1 MMPRMHPPKPQGM
14 EPHAAVR
21 PVAPSSPVDPV
32 PPPVRRPAPA
42 ADAEVILECR
52 DVSVG
57 YDRPILEHINLSIR
71 RGEIVA
77 LLGGSGCG
85 KSTLLRTIIGLQP
98 PLAGEVIVFG
108 HSMYDA
114 APDERNQILRRTGTA
129 FQQDALFGSM
139 TLEDNV
145 ALPLRELTK
154 LPHAVICEMVR
165 MRLAMVGLP
174 GMSHRMPSAMSGGQR
189 KRAAL
194 ARASILDP
202 ELVFCDEP
210 SAGLDPV
217 VAAGIDEMLL
227 RFRAALGVS
236 LVVVTHELESIRTIA
251 DRAVMFAHGRIQ
263 ATGTID
269 ELSNSS
275 DPEVHGFFHRVADS
289 AAAPTDAAAP
299 SAS

>member
-1 MMPRMHPPKPQGM
+1 MPRMHPPKPHGT
-14 EPHAAVR
+14 EPHAPVR
-21 PVAPSSPVDPV
+21 PLAPSPPVAPVQ
-32 PPPVRRPAPA
+32 PPVRRPAPA

-52 DVSVG
+52 DVAVG

-71 RGEIVA
+71 RGEVVA

-85 KSTLLRTIIGLQP
+85 KSTLLRAIIGLHP
-98 PLAGEVIVFG
+98 PLAGEILVFG
-108 HSMYDA
+108 QSMYDA
-114 APDERNQILRRTGTA
+114 SPDERNQLLRRTGTA

-139 TLEDNV
+139 TLEDNI

-154 LPHAVICEMVR
+154 LPSAVICEMVR
-165 MRLAMVGLP
+165 MRLALVGLP
-174 GMSHRMPSAMSGGQR
+174 GMSHRMPTAMSGGQR

-202 ELVFCDEP
+202 ELMFCDEP

-217 VAAGIDEMLL
+217 VAAGIDETLL
-227 RFRAALGVS
+227 QFRAALGTS

-251 DRAVMFAHGRIQ
+251 DRAVMFAHGKIL
-263 ATGTID
+263 AAGTID
-269 ELSNSS
+269 ELSRS
-275 DPEVHGFFHRVADS
+275 DDPDVHGFFHRVADS
-289 AAAPTDAAAP
+289 SAATTGAAS